1 MGRSARFQDRHRRRS
16 RSAHCGIP
24 GQSGNPS
31 GRPKVVITI
40 RDLARKHG
48 NTAIN
53 TLVAICKD
61 KKQPSAARVA
71 AANSL
76 LDRGY
81 GRAPQHIDDDHQDKS
96 AVADPTAHRIL
107 EELRA
112 EIAAGPEALL
122 NGKSEKGNATT

>member
-1 MGRSARFQDRHRRRS
+1 MPFQK
-16 RSAHCGIP
+16 

-48 NTAIN
+48 KTAIN
-53 TLVAICKD
+53 TLATICKD
-61 KKQPSAARVA
+61 EKQPPAARVA

-81 GRAPQHIDDDHQDKS
+81 GRAPQHIDHEIQGEMT
-96 AVADPTAHRIL
+96 VADRTSHRLL
-107 EELRA
+107 EKMRA
-112 EIAAGPEALL
+112 EIAAGPEAML
-122 NGKSEKGNATT
+122 NGISKKGNATT

>member
-1 MGRSARFQDRHRRRS
+1 MPFQK
-16 RSAHCGIP
+16 

-48 NTAIN
+48 KTAIN
-53 TLVAICKD
+53 TLATICKD
-61 KKQPSAARVA
+61 EKQSPAARVA

-81 GRAPQHIDDDHQDKS
+81 GRAPQHIDDDHQDKA
-96 AVADPTAHRIL
+96 AVSDPVAHEIL
-107 EELRA
+107 EKIRA
-112 EIAAGPEALL
+112 QIKAGPVALL
-122 NGKSEKGNATT
+122 ARPSPGTEVRK

>member
-1 MGRSARFQDRHRRRS
+1 MPFQK
-16 RSAHCGIP
+16 

-48 NTAIN
+48 KTAIN

-61 KKQPSAARVA
+61 EKQSPAARVA

-96 AVADPTAHRIL
+96 AVSDPFAHEIL
-107 EELRA
+107 EKIRA
-112 EIAAGPEALL
+112 RIAAGPEALL
-122 NGKSEKGNATT
+122 ARPSPGTEVRK